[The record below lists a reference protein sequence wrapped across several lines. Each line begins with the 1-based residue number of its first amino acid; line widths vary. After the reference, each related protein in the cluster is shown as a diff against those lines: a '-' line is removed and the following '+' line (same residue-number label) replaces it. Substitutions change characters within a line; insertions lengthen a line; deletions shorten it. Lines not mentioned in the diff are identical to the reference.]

1 MLTTITII
9 IILLILFSIT
19 QTIKTIL
26 RVQEH
31 QYNINKDLRENIEK
45 LDRRTTQII
54 NMINKHVKE
63 ETEIYELISNFG
75 KEE

>member
-19 QTIKTIL
+19 QTIKTML
-26 RVQEH
+26 RVQEY

-45 LDRRTTQII
+45 LDKRTAEII
-54 NMINKHVKE
+54 KIVNKYLE
-63 ETEIYELISNFG
+63 NENEIYELISNFG

>member
-9 IILLILFSIT
+9 MILVVLFSMT

-26 RVQEH
+26 RVQELQH
-31 QYNINKDLRENIEK
+31 DINKDLRNNIEV
-45 LDRRTTQII
+45 LDKRTVQTIEII
-54 NMINKHVKE
+54 NKYLKE
-63 ETEIYELISNFG
+63 ENEIFEMISNFG

>member
-9 IILLILFSIT
+9 IILVILFSIT
-19 QTIKTIL
+19 QTIKTML

-45 LDRRTTQII
+45 LDKRTTQII
-54 NMINKHVKE
+54 QIIGKHVKE

>member
-9 IILLILFSIT
+9 MILLILFSMT

-26 RVQEH
+26 RVQELQH
-31 QYNINKDLRENIEK
+31 DINKDLRDNIET
-45 LDRRTTQII
+45 LDKRTTQII
-54 NMINKHVKE
+54 NIINKHVKE
-63 ETEIYELISNFG
+63 ETEMYELISNFG

>member
-9 IILLILFSIT
+9 MILVILFSMT
-19 QTIKTIL
+19 QTIKTML

-45 LDRRTTQII
+45 LDKRTTQII
-54 NMINKHVKE
+54 QIIGKHVKE

>member
-9 IILLILFSIT
+9 MILVNLFIFNR
-19 QTIKTIL
+19 TIRTIL
-26 RVQEH
+26 EVQEH

-45 LDRRTTQII
+45 LDKRTTQII
-54 NMINKHVKE
+54 QIIGKHVKE

>member
-9 IILLILFSIT
+9 MILVILFDMT

-26 RVQEH
+26 RVQELQH
-31 QYNINKDLRENIEK
+31 DINKDLRDNIET
-45 LDRRTTQII
+45 LDKRTTQII
-54 NMINKHVKE
+54 NIIGKHVKE

>member
-9 IILLILFSIT
+9 IILLILFSFNC
-19 QTIKTIL
+19 TIKTML

-31 QYNINKDLRENIEK
+31 QYNINKDLRDNIEK
-45 LDRRTTQII
+45 LDKRTTQII
-54 NMINKHVKE
+54 NIISKHVKE

>member
-9 IILLILFSIT
+9 IILLILFSMT
-19 QTIKTIL
+19 QTIKTML

-45 LDRRTTQII
+45 LDKRTTQII
-54 NMINKHVKE
+54 QIIGKHVKE

>member
-9 IILLILFSIT
+9 MILVILFSIT
-19 QTIKTIL
+19 QTIKTML

-45 LDRRTTQII
+45 LDKRTTQII
-54 NMINKHVKE
+54 QIIGKHVKE

>member
-9 IILLILFSIT
+9 MILVILFSMT

-45 LDRRTTQII
+45 LDKRTAEII
-54 NMINKHVKE
+54 KIVNKYLE
-63 ETEIYELISNFG
+63 NENEIYELISNFG

>member
-19 QTIKTIL
+19 QTIKTML

-45 LDRRTTQII
+45 LEKRTTQII
-54 NMINKHVKE
+54 NIIGKHVKE

>member
-9 IILLILFSIT
+9 MILVILFSMT

-26 RVQEH
+26 RVQELQH
-31 QYNINKDLRENIEK
+31 DINKDLRDNIEK
-45 LDRRTTQII
+45 LDKRTAEII
-54 NMINKHVKE
+54 KIVNKYLE
-63 ETEIYELISNFG
+63 NENEIYELISNFG